1 MGEYSDFILSKE
13 ASKTISLPHVIKAF
27 RSAIFNYIRPK
38 QKAAKSEDGTYT
50 IYKGDDD
57 WYCLHVMASALGWQ
71 YMQPDGRSPDENLNS
86 LKNYI
91 RSDIL
96 HDLFLYDAF
105 ERALTDAIDKL
116 IKGRENRLLPVYSVS
131 YMNELCDAIA
141 FQKGL
146 GIVIDSINGE
156 ELIEFQEFIALC
168 QAKTLLGK
176 WVLCGNS
183 EQPTKT
189 TAPAEV
195 QIPART
201 AEKQKKPKGMT
212 GFFCEK
218 ILQEPEPRRTAIL
231 STKQG
236 DSTFYGLARKWQTE
250 YREKKGSAPEH
261 AESALSNAKKY
272 CKKEF
277 GIIEN

>member
-96 HDLFLYDAF
+96 HDLFLYDAL

-189 TAPAEV
+189 AAPAGDQSKEKGRPGAAKRPAIEFIKERV
-195 QIPART
+195 Q
-201 AEKQKKPKGMT
+201 GN
-212 GFFCEK
+212 
-218 ILQEPEPRRTAIL
+218 PEFHPLRQM
-231 STKQG
+231 KQG
-236 DSTFYGLARKWQTE
+236 QHGDYKNLKNALWELFCIESPAMKSRITKGTFSDYVGDAVKE
-250 YREKKGSAPEH
+250 
-261 AESALSNAKKY
+261 LSPDR
-272 CKKEF
+272 
-277 GIIEN
+277 